1 MNTSTVE
8 YLGDLRCSATHTQSG
23 ISILSDAPTDNHGKG
38 AAFSPTDLMS
48 TSLAMCMMTIMGIAA
63 KEKNI
68 PLVGLQANVKKS
80 MGQNPRRIQAIDI
93 QLIGDFSQWTE
104 REWKIMETAA
114 NTCPVKQSIHPDLL
128 VNLEWIQA

>member
-114 NTCPVKQSIHPDLL
+114 DTCPVKQSIHPDLL